1 MNAHTHRQRL
11 HFLSLKA
18 RMGSITP
25 EERKELEW
33 RGSFRVT
40 DICGGSVTIIESHPM
55 TVDEWK
61 AMVERSRG
69 DHGGPLQADAPVTD
83 AGD

>member
-1 MNAHTHRQRL
+1 MNAHTHRQRIN
-11 HFLSLKA
+11 FLAIKA

-33 RGSFRVT
+33 RSSIRVT
-40 DICGGSVTIIESHPM
+40 DISGGTVTVVEAHPM
-55 TVDEWK
+55 TVEDWK

-69 DHGGPLQADAPVTD
+69 GHGGPLQADAPVTD